1 MKARGRAPN
10 GGSGAVVL
18 AGHSASSSTY
28 RAVRV
33 RNLSAMAVTARDLS
47 GRTGRQTL
55 VMGVMTLAVAELL
68 ANVRY

>member
-1 MKARGRAPN
+1 MSAQIRACCRGPDDRVDQAP
-10 GGSGAVVL
+10 AD
-18 AGHSASSSTY
+18 TD

-33 RNLSAMAVTARDLS
+33 RNLSAMAVTVRDLS